1 MAHRILEWS
10 RILTML
16 TLRFSACMLLVIIV
30 SSGHRRDMMCAG
42 TPQIVCWLVTG
53 QMPFLP
59 PNQQRQS
66 TYIIVITFQVVLVEP
81 VKHEVECF
89 CTSIPFEASWMS
101 TRSAKSNTSDV
112 VVGISS
118 CDLETIISQTVDA
131 AVKVMKECL
140 ETIVKELFDRML
152 KLAQL

>member
-1 MAHRILEWS
+1 
-10 RILTML
+10 
-16 TLRFSACMLLVIIV
+16 
-30 SSGHRRDMMCAG
+30 
-42 TPQIVCWLVTG
+42 
-53 QMPFLP
+53 
-59 PNQQRQS
+59 
-66 TYIIVITFQVVLVEP
+66 
-81 VKHEVECF
+81 
-89 CTSIPFEASWMS
+89 MS